1 MGSVYTCMLDTDE
14 TGVKVKIPV
23 KVQKVVILG
32 AVVRYDAKVVSA
44 KRDEVLNLA
53 VGGAVR
59 FAAVA
64 IWCSSACCARKRDPS
79 TPNRQDKPLGWPAGC
94 FLALGSGLGLVGTVS
109 ARR

>member
-1 MGSVYTCMLDTDE
+1 MTPFLLGSVYTCMLDTDE

-23 KVQKVVILG
+23 KIQKVVILG

-53 VGGAVR
+53 VDGAVR

-64 IWCSSACCARKRDPS
+64 IWCSRALLCA
-79 TPNRQDKPLGWPAGC
+79 GA
-94 FLALGSGLGLVGTVS
+94 
-109 ARR
+109 

>member
-1 MGSVYTCMLDTDE
+1 MARAQQLPVCLGSVYTCMLDTDE

-59 FAAVA
+59 FA
-64 IWCSSACCARKRDPS
+64 SLPFGARVLVVRGS
-79 TPNRQDKPLGWPAGC
+79 VRREGGGTGAG
-94 FLALGSGLGLVGTVS
+94 LHGAW
-109 ARR
+109 A

>member
-1 MGSVYTCMLDTDE
+1 MARAQQLPVCLGSVYTCMLDTDE

-59 FAAVA
+59 FA
-64 IWCSSACCARKRDPS
+64 SFGARVLVVRGS
-79 TPNRQDKPLGWPAGC
+79 VRREGGGTGAG
-94 FLALGSGLGLVGTVS
+94 LHG
-109 ARR
+109 ARA

>member
-53 VGGAVR
+53 VGGAVSSC
-59 FAAVA
+59 AAVAA
-64 IWCSSACCARKRDPS
+64 IWCSSALLCA
-79 TPNRQDKPLGWPAGC
+79 GA
-94 FLALGSGLGLVGTVS
+94 
-109 ARR
+109 